1 MSGIKK
7 NNNILEKD
15 LINEAS
21 FEDSPRFQAF
31 LSKID
36 KLIPP
41 GVIIPWL
48 GGYFTGPNNANFK
61 TEKSYNLIELKSTK
75 KFNEYYIIADG
86 STCNN
91 PNSLFNKQIIPNI
104 TDDRFLCGAIDGS
117 DIGNLGGSNTILN
130 HKHILA
136 SGDTPLIDIIY
147 STSTSP
153 VDDRRGTNH
162 SHNSY
167 ISSSP
172 GAANQGKHRFYA
184 YNDGGSSGTMPTNA
198 IITDDISY
206 GSYQINTAGDHSH
219 VKNGTSSDY
228 NFIVPTHVH
237 YYTINSFSCG
247 SGNLVTDTDNR
258 PKFLSTIFL
267 FKVI

>member
-1 MSGIKK
+1 MAGVNKTDNRLI
-7 NNNILEKD
+7 KD
-15 LINEAS
+15 LGNEAS

-31 LSKID
+31 LAKID

-41 GVIIPWL
+41 GVIVPWL
-48 GGYFTGPNNANFK
+48 GGYFTATNNVGFTSQN
-61 TEKSYNLIELKSTK
+61 SYNLSDLKSTK
-75 KFNEYYIIADG
+75 KFNEFYVIADG
-86 STCNN
+86 SICDNN
-91 PNSLFNKQIIPNI
+91 QSLYFGQIIPNI
-104 TDDRFLCGAIDGS
+104 TDDRFLCGAVGPA

-147 STSTSP
+147 STP

-167 ISSSP
+167 ISSFP
-172 GAANQGKHRFYA
+172 GAANQGQHRFYA

-206 GSYQINTAGDHSH
+206 GSYQINTAGGHSH

-228 NFIVPTHVH
+228 NFIVPTHAH

-247 SGNLVTDTDNR
+247 SGNLVTNTDNR